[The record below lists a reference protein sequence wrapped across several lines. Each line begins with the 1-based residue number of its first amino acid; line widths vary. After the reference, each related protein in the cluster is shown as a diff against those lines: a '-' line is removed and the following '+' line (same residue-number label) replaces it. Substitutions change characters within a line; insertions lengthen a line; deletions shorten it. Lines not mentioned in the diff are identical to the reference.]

1 MRTYVIKHRHWLVFL
16 CQLCVRIIAVFLLNN
31 GALIATPISTN
42 DAVAAV
48 QGWLQQDRRPLGK
61 NLSPKIK
68 RTETVKD
75 AAGKVIYHTVHLDPA
90 GYVIVAGDDTI
101 EPFIA
106 FSTKGDFD
114 TSAKKGLAAWLN
126 RDFQNRTKRLQAG
139 IVGNPEVKAHGKWRS
154 ALAAS
159 PNPPPDL
166 ETNGYIVL
174 ASQIWVAP
182 FVQTLWDQQ
191 TDVSGNY
198 ACFNYYTPPFGAGNS
213 NNYCS
218 GCVATAMAQ
227 TLYYFQYPT
236 NRVGT
241 GAFTYQI
248 YNTKY
253 TGNLR
258 GGDGNGGPYQ
268 WTNMPLAPNNPTLIQ
283 AQAIGAL
290 CYDAGLTVNM
300 QYEDNAD
307 GGSGADDTLIRTALT
322 GTFQYGNAVLG
333 ANNNGIAVT
342 NLIAMINPNLDAR
355 LPVILGIETAGG
367 DGHEIV
373 CDGYGYS
380 GSTLFHHLNMGW
392 SGADD
397 IWYALPNI
405 DTPDAS
411 SNYTLVT
418 DCTYNIFTNGSGPI
432 ISGRVTDPTGAPVVG
447 ASVFATS
454 TTGTNMSTITDTNG
468 IYAVTHLSPNTPYT
482 VIVTNSGYIPASNN
496 YTTGLPKNGTEKT
509 GNVWGGNFT
518 MTTPLLAM
526 PENGFAAIGPIG
538 GPFNVSSQ
546 TYVLTNST
554 VSAANW
560 AASGSPAWLSISPSN
575 GMVAAKSASNFSIS
589 LSAAA
594 ASLGTGSNSAT
605 IWITN
610 LTTGLAQSL
619 QFSLTVKTADYPI
632 AVSGYNDDVV
642 VENTA
647 VGGNTAPYA
656 DTFDLTN
663 SYFSPPTMCF
673 YQQGLPAINVASNNV
688 PSVQG
693 LPQSGFFT
701 SAVDGATTFQLGP
714 YAGYNVL
721 ALSSGN
727 TSGTLSLAAP
737 LPYKSLAVLAA
748 TAEGGGNGTLVLN
761 FMDGTSS
768 SPISFNATNYFTVT
782 TPSSGAAL
790 SRFGIIFSA
799 SFNQYNVWEAAK
811 HYPTLYQTSI
821 NLASLG
827 LHTKPVNSIT
837 FTMPGGLST
846 NAVTGVFALSGTQS
860 PYPMITSQPQSVS
873 IGVGNNTTF
882 SVGVSG
888 GAPLAYR
895 WLLNGVVL
903 SGGQTNPVITVN
915 AGATNAGNYQVIAT
929 NFSGAVTS
937 SVATLSITNLPV
949 KFVTTGNTN
958 HYSNGRFI
966 LQLSN
971 LAGQGAVVIYA
982 STNLS
987 QWVPIFTNPS
997 GFGSFNFTDATVSQF
1012 PHRYYR
1018 ATTP

>member
-1 MRTYVIKHRHWLVFL
+1 M
-16 CQLCVRIIAVFLLNN
+16 VRD
-31 GALIATPISTN
+31 S
-42 DAVAAV
+42 
-48 QGWLQQDRRPLGK
+48 
-61 NLSPKIK
+61 
-68 RTETVKD
+68 
-75 AAGKVIYHTVHLDPA
+75 AGNVIYYAVHLAPA

-106 FSTKGDFD
+106 FSTKGDLAP
-114 TSAKKGLAAWLN
+114 SAKRGLAVWLK
-126 RDFQNRTKRLQAG
+126 RDFQHRTQRRQAG
-139 IVGNPEVKAHGKWRS
+139 VVGNPELKAHGKWRS

-166 ETNGYIVL
+166 GTNGYIVL

-182 FVQTLWDQQ
+182 FVRTLWNQQ

-213 NNYCS
+213 NNYYC

-227 TLYYFQYPT
+227 TMYYFQYPT
-236 NRVGT
+236 NGVGT
-241 GAFTYQI
+241 ALFPYQI
-248 YNTKY
+248 YSTNLTA
-253 TGNLR
+253 NLR

-268 WTNMPLAPNNPTLIQ
+268 WTNMPLAPNNPTLTQ

-300 QYEDNAD
+300 QYEAN
-307 GGSGADDTLIRTALT
+307 GSAAYSSQVYTALK
-322 GTFQYGNAVLG
+322 GTFQYGNAVSG
-333 ANNNGIAVT
+333 ANTNGIAGT
-342 NLIAMINPNLDAR
+342 NLIAMMNPNLDAR
-355 LPVILGIETAGG
+355 LPVILGIESANGN

-392 SGADD
+392 AGEDD

-432 ISGRVTDPTGAPVVG
+432 ISGRVTDPTGAPVAG
-447 ASVFATS
+447 ARVFATS
-454 TTGTNMSTITDTNG
+454 TTGTNVSTITDTNG
-468 IYAVTHLSPNTPYT
+468 IYAVTHLSLSTPYT
-482 VIVTNSGYIPASNN
+482 VTVTNFGFISASNN

-509 GNVWGGNFT
+509 GNVWGGNFI

-526 PENGFAAIGPIG
+526 PESGFAAIGPGG
-538 GPFNVSSQ
+538 GPFNVTVQ
-546 TYVLTNST
+546 NYLLTNST
-554 VSAANW
+554 AAAVSW
-560 AASGSPAWLSISPSN
+560 AASGAPAWLSISPSN
-575 GMVAAKSASNFSIS
+575 GTMAAKSTASFSIS

-610 LTTGLAQSL
+610 LNTGIAQSL
-619 QFSLTVKTADYPI
+619 QFSLTVKAADYPI

-642 VENTA
+642 VENIA

-663 SYFSPPTMCF
+663 SFFSPSTMCF
-673 YQQGLPAINVASNNV
+673 YEQGLPAINVASNNV
-688 PSVQG
+688 PSIQG
-693 LPQSGFFT
+693 LPPSGFFT

-727 TSGTLSLAAP
+727 PSGTLSLATP
-737 LPYKSLAVLAA
+737 LPYKSLSILAA

-768 SPISFNATNYFTVT
+768 SPIVFYATNYFTVS

-790 SRFGIIFSA
+790 SRFGIIFS
-799 SFNQYNVWEAAK
+799 SNFNEFNVWEAAK
-811 HYPTLYQTSI
+811 PYPTFYQTSI

-827 LHTKPVNSIT
+827 RHTKPISSIT
-837 FTMPGGLST
+837 FTMPSGLGT
-846 NAVTGVFALSGTQS
+846 NAVTGVFAVSGTQS
-860 PYPMITSQPQSVS
+860 PYPVIGSQPQSTV
-873 IGVGNNTTF
+873 IGLGNTATL
-882 SVGVSG
+882 SATVSG
-888 GAPLAYR
+888 GAPINYY
-895 WLLNGVVL
+895 WLCNGHCVATN
-903 SGGQTNPVITVN
+903 QTGTLTITNAQAANAGYYQLVITN
-915 AGATNAGNYQVIAT
+915 S
-929 NFSGAVTS
+929 SGSVTS
-937 SVATLSITNLPV
+937 SLASVSITNIPV
-949 KFVTTGNTN
+949 AFMSGKNAIG
-958 HYSNGRFI
+958 YSPGKVI
-966 LQLSN
+966 LQLTN
-971 LAGQGAVVIYA
+971 LTGQGAVVVYA
-982 STNLS
+982 STNLT
-987 QWVPIFTNPS
+987 QWSPLYTNPS
-997 GFGSFNFTDATVSQF
+997 GFGSFSYTNTFTNSYRS
-1012 PHRYYR
+1012 RYFR